1 MAQAAPRQLHR
12 EQTAPIDTASG
23 LPSLGVK
30 RDPQV
35 LQLTRSA
42 PKETNESTHSTHQ
55 IMRML
60 LISWGMAGLF
70 GFAFAQAAVESLQ
83 KGMTHSGT
91 QSYVRV
97 VR

>member
-1 MAQAAPRQLHR
+1 M
-12 EQTAPIDTASG
+12 
-23 LPSLGVK
+23 K
-30 RDPQV
+30 
-35 LQLTRSA
+35 
-42 PKETNESTHSTHQ
+42 
-55 IMRML
+55 ML